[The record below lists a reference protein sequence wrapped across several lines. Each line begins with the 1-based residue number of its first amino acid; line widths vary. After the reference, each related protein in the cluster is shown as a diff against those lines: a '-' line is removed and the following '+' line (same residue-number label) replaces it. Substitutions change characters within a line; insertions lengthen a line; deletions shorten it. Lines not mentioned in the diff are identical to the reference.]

1 MKIKIALSMVTIFA
15 GFLCCNSINDD
26 KETIDEGK
34 VILSGKIVD
43 INSKFSVTNAK
54 VSLLEKGP
62 EKMTGANGEFSFTD
76 KEILASQNIT
86 EMQLDSLIKNVPAA
100 VSVSCTGFFPK
111 EQNLE
116 YSKTATIEIIPD
128 SLKTYFYQ
136 KPVQLSDG
144 LTAASFKEAN
154 MDSALIQQMMNK
166 IKSGGYKQ
174 LHSILIYRNDKL
186 VLEEYFF
193 GNNDTIQFENN
204 IARDRTPASIQWN
217 RNQKHYVASVNKA
230 LTSTIVGIALDKYGK
245 SVNDKVSS
253 YLPDYSSYFTDAAK
267 NNVTIKHCLTMSLGF
282 KWDEW
287 TSNDLALMWKSNN
300 FTDFLL
306 SRSNGGPNS
315 TWVYNSAS
323 PNLLLRCMENLVG
336 GSIRK
341 FADDNFYKKL
351 GITDY
356 NWQSQPGG
364 LPEGAARMFIRPRDM
379 LKIGATY
386 LNNGVWNGEQVIPAA
401 WVTECSNIKKITSSG
416 NYSYFF
422 WLRSL
427 NGTKY
432 ISADGDGGNYINIF
446 PTKKMVV
453 VITQGNYL
461 EHPLYFNQ
469 ANDLM
474 ENYIIP
480 AAK

>member
-1 MKIKIALSMVTIFA
+1 MNTKIALSMVTVFA
-15 GFLCCNSINDD
+15 GFLCCNSINDE
-26 KETIDEGK
+26 KETIEEGK
-34 VILSGKIVD
+34 IILSGKIID
-43 INSKFSVTNAK
+43 INTKLALNNVK

-62 EKMTGANGEFSFTD
+62 EKITGQNGEFSFTD
-76 KEILASQNIT
+76 KEIHSAQNIT
-86 EMQLDSLIKNVPAA
+86 EMQLDSMIKNIPAA
-100 VSVSCTGFFPK
+100 VSVSCFGFLPK

-116 YSKTATIEIIPD
+116 FNSPVTIEIIPD
-128 SLKTYFYQ
+128 SLKTYYYQ
-136 KPVQLSDG
+136 KPLQLSDG
-144 LTAASFKEAN
+144 LTTALYKDAE
-154 MDSALIQQMMNK
+154 MDSALLHQMMNK
-166 IKSGGYKQ
+166 IKSGRYKQ

-186 VLEEYFF
+186 VLEEYFY

-204 IARDRTPASIQWN
+204 IARDRTPAPIQWN
-217 RNQKHYVASVNKA
+217 RNQKHYVASVNKS

-245 SVNDKVSS
+245 SVNDKIST
-253 YLPDYSSYFTDAAK
+253 YLPDYASYFSDAAK

-282 KWDEW
+282 KWNEI

-300 FTDFLL
+300 FADFLL

-401 WVTECSNIKKITSSG
+401 WVTECSNIKKITESG

-422 WLRSL
+422 WIRNLK
-427 NGTKY
+427 GAKY

-446 PTKKMVV
+446 PTKKMVI

-461 EHPLYFNQ
+461 EWPLYVDQ
-469 ANDLM
+469 ANELM
-474 ENYIIP
+474 ESYIIP